1 MASNSNLRYFVPRKH
16 LTYSNDVTRTIMPLD
31 NQIDL
36 KSGRDLKP
44 LLLEGE
50 AREQEIRKA
59 QSLHRIPLTSR
70 ESSDL
75 IVRAKK

>member
-1 MASNSNLRYFVPRKH
+1 
-16 LTYSNDVTRTIMPLD
+16 MPLD